1 MLSCRQRPPWNAIR
15 TIDPSWPLDWII
27 APLPAPAFILF
38 ARPSTLANDSRPADR
53 DASSPGKMPPGIQD
67 GTLPSEIARTRR
79 GRGKKKGK
87 GTTTCFEQQLWF
99 RRAHRF
105 RGEETKIGFC
115 FHPGTRR
122 ESFAWIWTDLFVG
135 GKENSILDSINRFRF
150 PPLLVRDD
158 NTLVRKVNVF
168 KNRFQF
174 ISQRSTNG
182 VTENGIPRSKN
193 SFLRTSFQD
202 QGHRYRN
209 PNNIWNSSSLSSNK
223 YR

>member
-67 GTLPSEIARTRR
+67 GTFPSEIVRTRR
-79 GRGKKKGK
+79 GRGKKKRK
-87 GTTTCFEQQLWF
+87 RNDNLLRTTTLVSSS
-99 RRAHRF
+99 ASIP
-105 RGEETKIGFC
+105 RGRDKNRVLFPSGDSERKFCLNLDGFIRWWKRK
-115 FHPGTRR
+115 F
-122 ESFAWIWTDLFVG
+122 
-135 GKENSILDSINRFRF
+135 LDSINRFRF

-158 NTLVRKVNVF
+158 NTPVRKVNVF

-174 ISQRSTNG
+174 ISQRSHKRCYW
-182 VTENGIPRSKN
+182 ERHSEEQEL
-193 SFLRTSFQD
+193 F
-202 QGHRYRN
+202 
-209 PNNIWNSSSLSSNK
+209 SSNEFSRSRPSISK
-223 YR
+223 SE

>member
-67 GTLPSEIARTRR
+67 GTLPSEIVRTRR

-135 GKENSILDSINRFRF
+135 GKGNSILDSINRFRF

-158 NTLVRKVNVF
+158 NTPVAFVSRKVNVF

-174 ISQRSTNG
+174 ISQRSHKRCYW
-182 VTENGIPRSKN
+182 ERHSEEQEL
-193 SFLRTSFQD
+193 F
-202 QGHRYRN
+202 
-209 PNNIWNSSSLSSNK
+209 SSNEFSRSRPSISK
-223 YR
+223 SE